1 MSSQLILNKRGASL
15 SVRNGSFLVRS
26 EEQEQSIAVH
36 HISSIC
42 LHPSTKLTQDAVL
55 LSIKHN
61 IDLLFIDAKGFP
73 VGRVWSNR
81 FGSISTIRKNQIAFA
96 QSKDAIEWVKDT
108 LLRKADNQLTLI
120 HVLVK
125 DRTDFHVLANL
136 AMERIEKY
144 KQKIVEMPIT
154 KEKGEIFASFRGF
167 EGAMSRTYFDFITQ
181 ILPEAYQFEKR
192 TQRPAK
198 DMFNALLN
206 YSYGMLYGYVES
218 ALIKAGIDPFLG
230 IMHRDEY
237 NRPVLTYDVIE
248 KYRTWA
254 DYVVCFLCN
263 DELVLPSFF
272 DVKEGVYWLN
282 PAGKRLLI
290 TAMND
295 YLHEVVVLNKLSRS
309 RQVHIELE
317 AQQFAQELKRFNPTN
332 LPEEHA

>member
-1 MSSQLILNKRGASL
+1 MSSQVILNKRGTSL
-15 SVRNGSFLVRS
+15 SVRNGCFFVRC
-26 EEQEQSIAVH
+26 EEIEQSIAVH
-36 HISSIC
+36 HVSSIC
-42 LHPSTKLTQDAVL
+42 LHPATKLTHEAISL
-55 LSIKHN
+55 CIKHH
-61 IDLLFIDAKGFP
+61 IDLLFVDNKGFP

-96 QSKDAIEWVKDT
+96 QSREAMKWVQDV
-108 LLRKADNQLTLI
+108 LVRKADNQLTLI
-120 HVLVK
+120 HLLVK
-125 DRTDFHVLANL
+125 DETNFQVLANL
-136 AMERIEKY
+136 AMERIESY
-144 KQKIVEMPIT
+144 KQKIHAMPFT
-154 KEKGEIFASFRGF
+154 KEKGELFASFRGF
-167 EGAMSRTYFDFITQ
+167 EGSISRVYFDFLAHV
-181 ILPEAYQFEKR
+181 LPEPYQFSKR

-254 DYVVCFLCN
+254 DYVVCQLCKE
-263 DELVLPSFF
+263 ELVVPAFF

-282 PAGKRLLI
+282 QTGKRILI

-295 YLHEVVVLNKLSRS
+295 YLHEVVVLNSLSRS

-317 AQQFAQELKRFNPTN
+317 AQQFAQVLKQFNPIN
-332 LPEEHA
+332 EQKNA